1 MQIRIF
7 HGKGSKTRYV
17 PLAQNLLDLL
27 DEYIHFHNPQDFFFE
42 GQPKG
47 TAISSNTL
55 GVIFRRAVKHA
66 GIQKKSTFYTESEG
80 QEYLLACDK
89 NYLLVLAEITGN
101 LCKVFLR
108 ISFYQPWFY
117 FQVTT

>member
-1 MQIRIF
+1 MVRDPKPATYPLRKIYSTYLMNTFIFIIRRTF
-7 HGKGSKTRYV
+7 FSK
-17 PLAQNLLDLL
+17 D
-27 DEYIHFHNPQDFFFE
+27 
-42 GQPKG
+42 KG
-47 TAISSNTL
+47 TAISSSTL